1 MSQAS
6 VSNLRLHITIYN
18 RCKNQTKNRFR
29 IRNYK
34 RYQMKNSNR
43 RSILKLLFSIMIQN
57 SSIIKQLECLTN
69 LVIRMNKVY
78 KFFLN
83 TNIQSVL
90 LSYKNHSQIYIFP
103 TISLKLIALMIIF
116 HNLWLIRIQIQSAGK
131 LDLN

>member
-103 TISLKLIALMIIF
+103 TISLKLLALMIIF